1 MLFRLAN
8 LHGGLVVGTGD
19 LSELALGWCTYGV
32 GDQMSHYA
40 VNASVPKTL
49 IQYLVQWVSEHEDLG
64 RATVGALDDVLAT
77 GVSPELVPAS
87 GIQSEEPTQLSEDV
101 IGPYE
106 LQDFFLYHVLRFGYR
121 PTKVAYLAHAAWRDR
136 TVGAWPAA
144 RARRRPATSTTCP
157 PSADGCACPPPLLRH
172 QPVQAVGPARRPEGG
187 IRVVRRRRG
196 WAIRRAPSD
205 ASAALWLAEL
215 DALERELATPG

>member
-8 LHGGLVVGTGD
+8 LHGGLVLGTGD

-49 IQYLVQWVSEHEDLG
+49 IQFLVQWVSEHEHLE
-64 RATVGALDDVLAT
+64 RATVEALDDVLAT

-87 GIQSEEPTQLSEDV
+87 GVQSEEPTQLSEDV

-121 PTKVAYLAHAAWRDR
+121 PTKVAYLAHEAWRDR

-144 RARRRPATSTTCP
+144 RDDAPRNEYDLPTVCRWLRVFLHRFFATSQFKR
-157 PSADGCACPPPLLRH
+157 SALPDGPK
-172 QPVQAVGPARRPEGG
+172 VGSGG
-187 IRVVRRRRG
+187 SLSPRG
-196 WAIRRAPSD
+196 DWRAPSD
-205 ASAALWLAEL
+205 ASAALWVAEL
-215 DALERELATPG
+215 DALEAELSTGG